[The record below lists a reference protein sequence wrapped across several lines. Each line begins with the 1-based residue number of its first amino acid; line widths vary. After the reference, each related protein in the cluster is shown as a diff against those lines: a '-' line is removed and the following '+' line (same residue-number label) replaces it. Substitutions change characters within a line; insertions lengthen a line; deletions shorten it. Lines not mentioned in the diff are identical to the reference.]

1 MNFIKKVKEKKLFL
15 ILVIIICIIIGTVYG
30 ALLAPK
36 TYTAASSM
44 MILKNEG
51 TNQKEKNVGSLTLSD
66 DIYNTLSD
74 LIKSDAVYG
83 KAVKNV
89 SENGSPVELSKSQNS
104 NIFSIQVK
112 NYDKKTAVSLLT
124 ELNKI
129 FSEEIKNINSS
140 YEIRIIDEPKI
151 VSESING
158 NCLLYIFA
166 SICIGIMFDT
176 IYIIVFIISEK
187 QYNSSKRVAEED
199 FTLKE
204 LVKIPYKK
212 INDSNN
218 INEIISGEDD
228 FHINRNLRKLRAN
241 LQFIN
246 INNSDKKTFLITSP
260 LKGEG
265 KTFLSINLANSFAE
279 IGKKVIIVDCSLND
293 DTMSQIFGTVGSLGV
308 SNFLSGLDNNGNDI
322 SKKIKD
328 YIMPSNLKGID
339 IIPSGIIPPNSSE
352 LLSSKNLQSMI
363 RTLSREY
370 DIVIIDGPETLKKTD
385 ALIITRVV
393 GTTILVADVR
403 TTRYDDLI
411 YAKNDVQ
418 NVGGRV
424 VGVVVN
430 KVKYREDISF
440 KEFFLSIKN
449 KFSNFFNKIKELLE
463 RIDEKRNRKLID
475 APKDVEEEPKPSEQ
489 EDIVIIDN
497 NQDDDSESEEAMED
511 IVDNAINDAID
522 DNINDTRDIEEAPTI
537 VPDEE
542 NVVEE
547 PAKKEHFSIMNKFSG
562 FVNSVKN
569 VTKTEEPIQE
579 VQNNEEIIHD
589 EVFDNIE
596 QEYQDYENNYQEIDS
611 SNNTI
616 VVVDS
621 ESGYARAYNQSFY
634 TEKPIRGVDKG
645 DGLHK
650 VYYSPMHA
658 NKRLDSL
665 MEIYGI
671 TKEQGKRIDPLVYAI
686 LSDFDEKIWIY
697 DNIAANNA
705 EKYVYIMAR
714 EYDKL
719 ENETQADYQKRCKEL
734 RYNELKQNNIEIEY
748 NLNFLKSNN
757 TTFVDKIMMK
767 RYAALV
773 GYTTNQNVSPIP
785 DYNDN
790 RNEYNEG
797 EYGFVESAS
806 FSKLNENSNNNVDDT
821 YAKKKIDDLEKD
833 NLEEINKI
841 DDERKSYKIEVDALK
856 KKSRIERN
864 AIEVQKSIEENVI
877 SYEQNPEDDFANYSD
892 NMYNMDFS
900 NLADSKNK
908 KDESV
913 ILKKEKKQEQ
923 QMLRKIKREKKLLKK
938 EENKKKKSIE
948 KEERTK
954 KREEERKIRE
964 FKRAQEKEEAR
975 IEEELLENNLY
986 PKTKNIKNL

>member
-15 ILVIIICIIIGTVYG
+15 ILVIIVCIIIGTVYG
-30 ALLAPK
+30 TLLAPK
-36 TYTAASSM
+36 TYTASSSM

-51 TNQKEKNVGSLTLSD
+51 TNPEEKNVGSLTLSD

-89 SENGSPVELSKSQNS
+89 SENGSFVELSKSPNS

-112 NYDKKTAVSLLT
+112 NYDKKTAVSLLI

-151 VSESING
+151 VLESING
-158 NCLLYIFA
+158 NCLLYILA
-166 SICIGIMFDT
+166 SICIGIMFDV

-212 INDSNN
+212 INDPNN

-293 DTMSQIFGTVGSLGV
+293 DAMSQIFGTVGSLGV

-328 YIMPSNLKGID
+328 YVMPSNLKGID

-370 DIVIIDGPETLKKTD
+370 DIVIIDGPETLKRTD

-449 KFSNFFNKIKELLE
+449 KISNFLKKIKDLLDK
-463 RIDEKRNRKLID
+463 IDEKRNRKLID
-475 APKDVEEEPKPSEQ
+475 APKDVEEEPKPSEL

-497 NQDDDSESEEAMED
+497 NQDDDSESEKVVED
-511 IVDNAINDAID
+511 IVDDV
-522 DNINDTRDIEEAPTI
+522 INDTNDIEDTPEVAP
-537 VPDEE
+537 EE
-542 NVVEE
+542 EKIVEE
-547 PAKKEHFSIMNKFSG
+547 PAQKERFSIVNKFSG
-562 FVNSVKN
+562 FVNSVKS
-569 VTKTEEPIQE
+569 VAKTDEPNPE
-579 VQNNEEIIHD
+579 VQDNEEKIHD

-596 QEYQDYENNYQEIDS
+596 QEYKDYENNYQEIDS

-634 TEKPIRGVDKG
+634 SEKPIRGVDKG

-650 VYYSPMHA
+650 AYYSPMHA

-665 MEIYGI
+665 VEIYGI

-714 EYDKL
+714 EYDRL

-748 NLNFLKSNN
+748 NLNFLKANN

-767 RYAALV
+767 KYAALV
-773 GYTTNQNVSPIP
+773 GYSINQNVSTIP
-785 DYNDN
+785 DYTDN
-790 RNEYNEG
+790 SNEYNEG
-797 EYGFVESAS
+797 EYGFVESES
-806 FSKLNENSNNNVDDT
+806 FGKLNENSNNNVDST

-833 NLEEINKI
+833 NLEEMDKIN
-841 DDERKSYKIEVDALK
+841 DERKNYKIEVDALK

-864 AIEVQKSIEENVI
+864 AIEVQKSIEENAI
-877 SYEQNPEDDFANYSD
+877 NYEQNPEDDFANYSD

-900 NLADSKNK
+900 SLADSKTK